1 VNAPLIQGTAWPKDH
16 AASPRPGGP
25 SEYRAATSCETLTA
39 RRLAYLYGRDNLTE
53 AIQAK
58 VLTADRRGGSPAT
71 SRGCRSCSGKPGATN
86 SRAERTSGG

>member
-1 VNAPLIQGTAWPKDH
+1 
-16 AASPRPGGP
+16 
-25 SEYRAATSCETLTA
+25 
-39 RRLAYLYGRDNLTE
+39 LAYLYGRDNLTE